1 MTITIEKRD
10 HTGRSVFQYTGEIIQ
25 REPTFVCIRA
35 IFQREIADLGFVAFH
50 RGDLFIEWF
59 YSDRWYNI
67 FQVHE
72 GESDR
77 LRGWYCNITRPALLS
92 DDHVAA
98 DDLALDVFV
107 MPDGET
113 ILMDEDE
120 FAALNLHPDEQHIA
134 LEAAETLRR
143 AVANREAPFDRISIP

>member
-1 MTITIEKRD
+1 MTVTIEKRD
-10 HTGRSVFQYTGEIIQ
+10 HTGRSVFQYTGEIVQ

-35 IFQREIADLGFVAFH
+35 IFQREIADMGFVAFR

-59 YSDRWYNI
+59 YNDRWYNI

-77 LRGWYCNITRPALLS
+77 LRGWYCNITRPAILGES
-92 DDHVAA
+92 VVAA

-113 ILMDEDE
+113 RLLDEDE
-120 FAALNLHPDEQHIA
+120 FAALNLHPDEQRIA
-134 LEAAETLRR
+134 LEAAAALRR
-143 AVANREAPFDRISIP
+143 AVARREPPFDCIP